1 MSTQKSNIEKFE
13 DFELTP
19 ENAQKV
25 EGGKGGKVKTCMTI
39 EVKRCLTVE
48 GGWCPGVMRAMDGKS
63 IQKDAR
69 GRKMLMYSS
78 FTV

>member
-48 GGWCPGVMRAMDGKS
+48 GGWCPGGYAGDGWEVDS
-63 IQKDAR
+63 ERCPWAKDAD
-69 GRKMLMYSS
+69 
-78 FTV
+78 VQ